1 MRIRTPRSVLAALAA
16 ALLLGACGSSDIGD
30 ILGGPGGRAPNQIKG
45 IVRTVDARSGD
56 CRIDLDNVTNSTYL
70 DNRDRGYGDYGGG
83 YGSGSRATVYC
94 DDQTRVVF
102 QGNTYRADSLES
114 GDEVIAQVRDV
125 GGRLVAERIDVTYD
139 VSSNDRNGNNDRYG
153 SNDPYSRTPY
163 PPQDDRYGSYGTQ
176 GDEDVRGTVRG
187 VDRTNR
193 TVTLERAQYY
203 DRSLARG
210 NDLLTLYY
218 DNDTRVTFRSQSYR
232 PEDLEAGDIVAVDVD
247 QVRGTLVA
255 DDIQVLANARD
266 SSASYP
272 RR

>member
-1 MRIRTPRSVLAALAA
+1 MRIRQPRSVLAALAA

-30 ILGGPGGRAPNQIKG
+30 ILGGPSGRAPSQIKG

-70 DNRDRGYGDYGGG
+70 DNRDRGYGG
-83 YGSGSRATVYC
+83 YTTGNRTTVYC

-102 QGNTYRADSLES
+102 QGNSYRADSLES
-114 GDEVIAQVRDV
+114 GDEVIAEVRDV
-125 GGRLVAERIDVTYD
+125 GGRLVADRIDVTYD
-139 VSSNDRNGNNDRYG
+139 VSSNDRSG
-153 SNDPYSRTPY
+153 NDPYSRAPY

-187 VDRTNR
+187 VDRNNR
-193 TVTLERAQYY
+193 TVTLERVQYY
-203 DRSLARG
+203 DRSLARS

-218 DNDTRVTFRSQSYR
+218 DNDTRVTFRDQSYR
-232 PEDLEAGDIVAVDVD
+232 PEDLEPGDVVAVDVD

-255 DDIQVLANARD
+255 DDIQVLASARD